1 MSAVT
6 RYPIAAALMGLSL
19 SLAPAAAWAEG
30 GEDLARAKGCFACH
44 AVETESAAPS
54 FRDIAR
60 RFGGLANAKL
70 MLVPI
75 VHTGTDRPAVY
86 HWGSANMP
94 PEGARRP
101 VTNEEA
107 EALVDYILSVK

>member
-1 MSAVT
+1 MSVVT
-6 RYPIAAALMGLSL
+6 ARLATITLTLLSL
-19 SLAPAAAWAEG
+19 SLAPAAARAES
-30 GEDLARAKGCFACH
+30 GEELAKAKGCFVCH
-44 AVETESAAPS
+44 NVETEGVAPS

-60 RFGGLANAKL
+60 RFGGLTNAKL

-107 EALVDYILSVK
+107 EALIDYILSVK